1 VYAWRICASG
11 IVAPDNT
18 DKSLAAA
25 IEADRL
31 HDATLDAGRDL
42 KKASCTGVAKKS
54 CKMRLIMRVILAFVV
69 FLLASTVTAAACP
82 PLLDLK
88 LPTLTEDAA
97 SLCRYQG
104 KVLLVVNTASQCG
117 YTPQYEGLEK
127 IYRRYKDK
135 GLVVIGFPSNDFGG
149 QEPGSNK
156 EIAKFCEINYGV
168 SFPMFAKSAVAK
180 GTINP
185 FYERLAQASN
195 SRPQWNFH
203 KYLVD
208 RKGER
213 VLAYESAITPSDREF
228 VIDIER
234 LLAQP

>member
-1 VYAWRICASG
+1 MDARVC
-11 IVAPDNT
+11 D
-18 DKSLAAA
+18 SLTA
-25 IEADRL
+25 
-31 HDATLDAGRDL
+31 HDLPLTPHSLRC
-42 KKASCTGVAKKS
+42 S
-54 CKMRLIMRVILAFVV
+54 MHRVTRPLLAFV
-69 FLLASTVTAAACP
+69 LILASSVSGAACP

-97 SLCRYQG
+97 SLCQYEG
-104 KVLLVVNTASQCG
+104 KVLLVVNTASECG
-117 YTPQYEGLEK
+117 YTPQYEGLEQLH
-127 IYRRYKDK
+127 RRYKDK
-135 GLVVIGFPSNDFGG
+135 GLVVIGFPSNDFGA

-156 EIAKFCEINYGV
+156 EIAKFCEVNYGV

-180 GTINP
+180 GPINP

-195 SRPQWNFH
+195 SRPRWNFH

-213 VLAYESAITPSDREF
+213 VLAYESAVTPTDPKF
-228 VIDIER
+228 VKAIER